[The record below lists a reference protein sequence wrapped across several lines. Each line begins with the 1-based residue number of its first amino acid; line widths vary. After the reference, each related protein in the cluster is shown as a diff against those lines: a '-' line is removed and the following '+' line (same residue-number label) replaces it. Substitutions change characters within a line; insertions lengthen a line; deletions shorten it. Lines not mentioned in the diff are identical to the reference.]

1 MSRPPCCRRVE
12 GKPIA
17 SVFKPIGVPARDL
30 TTVVM
35 TLDEFEAVRLA
46 DLEGLYQA
54 GAAERMGISR
64 PTFGRI
70 IESAHRKVAQA
81 LVGGQALTIEGGSV
95 LTAPGLST
103 PWTACSHAGQGPAG
117 CPRCHRET
125 AGGPR
130 TPLAP
135 AADSQPCRGRR
146 RRCDRE

>member
-17 SVFKPIGVPARDL
+17 SVFRPTGVPTREL

-54 GAAERMGISR
+54 GAAERMGVSR

-70 IESAHRKVAQA
+70 IESARHKVAQA
-81 LVGGQALTIEGGSV
+81 LVGGQALLIEGGPVRATQSPE
-95 LTAPGLST
+95 A

-117 CPRCHRET
+117 CPRCHDET

-135 AADSQPCRGRR
+135 VVDSRPCRGRR
-146 RRCDRE
+146 RRCGKE

>member
-12 GKPIA
+12 GKPIV
-17 SVFKPIGVPARDL
+17 SVFKPTGIPARDL

-70 IESAHRKVAQA
+70 IESAHRKIAQA
-81 LVGGQALTIEGGSV
+81 LVGGQALVIEGGSV
-95 LTAPGLST
+95 RTVQTLDI
-103 PWTACSHAGQGPAG
+103 PWKACSHAWRGPDL
-117 CPRCHRET
+117 CPRCRDET
-125 AGGPR
+125 DGAPQN
-130 TPLAP
+130 PFAP
-135 AADSQPCRGRR
+135 AVDSRPCRGRR

>member
-1 MSRPPCCRRVE
+1 VPRPPCCRRIE

-17 SVFKPIGVPARDL
+17 SVFKPTGIPTHEL

-35 TLDEFEAVRLA
+35 SLDEFEAVRLA

-81 LVGGQALTIEGGSV
+81 LVRGQALMIEGGTV
-95 LTAPGLST
+95 VTTDPLDT
-103 PWTACSHAGQGPAG
+103 PWTVCSHAWQGPEA
-117 CPRCHRET
+117 CPRCRDD
-125 AGGPR
+125 ADGASVI
-130 TPLAP
+130 PLSP
-135 AADSQPCRGRR
+135 AVDSRPCRGRR
-146 RRCDRE
+146 RPCGKE